1 MVPARREE
9 TGVLQ
14 TTKNLQQVLLPGW
27 GMPFGVLPVVTATE
41 IFMAIELQNL
51 QNTEKNMIGL

>member
-41 IFMAIELQNL
+41 IFMAIER
-51 QNTEKNMIGL
+51 TAESSKYGKKI